1 MKTGKRI
8 LTSLVVVLVVLI
20 AVVAVL
26 INVFG
31 DRALKMGIERGA
43 EHALKVGVRLNDA
56 TLSIFG
62 GKLNLNGLEVDNP
75 QGYQSPQLMTLG
87 NAFVAVEP
95 RSLLSDTVQIERI
108 QLDNVSL
115 TIEQKG
121 LSNNLQEILNNLPK
135 SDAPAAPSDK
145 PGKKLHIRE
154 LQINGVEVNA
164 KLLPVPGRADTVK
177 LRVAPITL
185 TDIGS
190 DEEIDVAEL
199 TGVILV
205 AIAQGVMEQGK
216 DLLPLDMINNLGD
229 GLMGVSQDIL
239 QQGTDLGKGVLEGVE
254 DVGRGATEAIR
265 GLFQRREE

>member
-1 MKTGKRI
+1 MGEIAMKTGKRI
-8 LTSLVVVLVVLI
+8 LVSFVVVLVVLI

-31 DRALKMGIERGA
+31 DRALKVGIERGA

-62 GKLNLNGLEVDNP
+62 GKLNLNGLQVDNP
-75 QGYQSPQLMTLG
+75 QGYQNPQLMTLG
-87 NAFVAVEP
+87 NAFVAADP

-145 PGKKLHIRE
+145 PGKKTPYQRIADQWRGG
-154 LQINGVEVNA
+154 QRQTAAGTGT
-164 KLLPVPGRADTVK
+164 GRYGQVACRAHYADRY
-177 LRVAPITL
+177 RV
-185 TDIGS
+185 G
-190 DEEIDVAEL
+190 
-199 TGVILV
+199 
-205 AIAQGVMEQGK
+205 
-216 DLLPLDMINNLGD
+216 
-229 GLMGVSQDIL
+229 
-239 QQGTDLGKGVLEGVE
+239 
-254 DVGRGATEAIR
+254 
-265 GLFQRREE
+265 

>member
-1 MKTGKRI
+1 
-8 LTSLVVVLVVLI
+8 
-20 AVVAVL
+20 
-26 INVFG
+26 
-31 DRALKMGIERGA
+31 
-43 EHALKVGVRLNDA
+43 
-56 TLSIFG
+56 
-62 GKLNLNGLEVDNP
+62 
-75 QGYQSPQLMTLG
+75 
-87 NAFVAVEP
+87 
-95 RSLLSDTVQIERI
+95 
-108 QLDNVSL
+108 
-115 TIEQKG
+115 
-121 LSNNLQEILNNLPK
+121 
-135 SDAPAAPSDK
+135 
-145 PGKKLHIRE
+145 
-154 LQINGVEVNA
+154 
-164 KLLPVPGRADTVK
+164 

-229 GLMGVSQDIL
+229 GLLGVSQDIL